1 MQLLMGIDLGGTN
14 TRVGLAGEKGLLAE
28 DGFSTLADRGPKDW
42 LARLTPVVK
51 ALLVKA
57 RDMGGEI
64 TAIGLGTPGVLDR
77 LNRSVVTSP
86 NLKLWQGF
94 PFGQSLDRALGLPV
108 ILEND
113 ANCYALG
120 EHRFGRG
127 RGRNDLACFT
137 LGTGVGGGL
146 VLGGRLV
153 AGPLG
158 CGGELGH
165 IVVEPGGRLCGCGA
179 HGCVEAYAS
188 ATGFRAELK
197 EALLRG
203 AKTSLASGSG
213 VKDMESAALSGDELA
228 RSLFNKAGL
237 MLARA
242 FAATVSVTG
251 VDLIVVGGG
260 VSRGW
265 FLMEEACRREL
276 AKLVCMCPASGI
288 QIVRSQ
294 LGDTAPL
301 LGAASLV
308 HHDPCGGIPS
318 EPSTR

>member
-28 DGFSTLADRGPKDW
+28 ESFSTLAANGPEDW
-42 LARLTPVVK
+42 LSRLAPVVK
-51 ALLVKA
+51 AMLGRA
-57 RDMGGEI
+57 GEMGGEVN
-64 TAIGLGTPGVLDR
+64 AIGLGTPGVLER
-77 LNRSVVTSP
+77 RRRIVITSP

-94 PFGQSLDRALGLPV
+94 PFGGSLDKALGLPV

-120 EHRFGRG
+120 EHRFGQG
-127 RGRNDLACFT
+127 RGRDDLACFT

-146 VLGGRLV
+146 VLGGALV
-153 AGPLG
+153 VGPLG

-165 IVVEPGGRLCGCGA
+165 IVVEPGGRQCGCGA

-188 ATGFRAELK
+188 ATGLRAEL
-197 EALLRG
+197 EQALRNG
-203 AKTSLASGSG
+203 AETSLASGSG
-213 VKDMESAALSGDELA
+213 VKDMENAAVAGDVLA
-228 RSLFNKAGL
+228 KSLFVKAGA

-242 FAATVSVTG
+242 ISATVAVTG
-251 VDLIVVGGG
+251 VNLVVVGGG

-265 FLMEEACRREL
+265 FLMEEACRKEL
-276 AKLVCMCPASGI
+276 AGLVCMCPASGI

-294 LGDTAPL
+294 LEDKAPL

-308 HHDPCGGIPS
+308 HHDPCGTVGV
-318 EPSTR
+318 